1 MHRNQPVCEMTI
13 LAPLALLLPLLP
25 APFLEDFA
33 RRTHSPPGPMP
44 AVVVRKS
51 IEEYKVSAIK
61 QSMP

>member
-1 MHRNQPVCEMTI
+1 MTI

-25 APFLEDFA
+25 APFLGDFA
-33 RRTHSPPGPMP
+33 RRNHSPPGPMP